1 MKESTGVISQVPGR
15 RSNLLTRRMF
25 LKTLGAAGASAAAL
39 GAMQAW
45 GLAAEGAGVA
55 EPPALDGDVHG
66 TKVIVIGAGPAGLAT
81 AYELTQRGYDVKVF
95 EARDRVGGHVFTV
108 RRGDVSEEIGTA
120 PQVARFDPGQYYN
133 AGAWR
138 IPYYHRATLYYPK
151 LFRIKMIVHKNVNH
165 QAYSYMENVRGQEGG
180 RKMRLRELYA
190 DMTGHTSEILAKALN
205 QEQLDLELTQE
216 DREDLLTYLRQEG
229 VLSSS
234 DYSYGPNNSRGVDQ
248 FAGPGNQPEID
259 SDPRKLDDI
268 LAFATATSRQASIIY
283 RMAPL
288 LEMQETMQTP
298 EDGMSA
304 IYERG
309 FLPRLR
315 DRVQFNAEILEIRQ
329 SPDSAW
335 VIYRD
340 KETGRT
346 EQYHGRYIVS
356 TIPLSVLKDIP
367 ADMSAQYKAA
377 IEAGSNYLSVGKMG
391 LQFKRRF
398 WEEDEWIY
406 GGITFMDRSEIGTIS
421 YPTWGMLTQ
430 KGVVQA
436 YYNFGEDATRVG
448 NMRPAERIETAISG
462 GELVHGAAYRDEF
475 EHGFSVSWDRVRY
488 SNGGWSGWSAANREQ
503 FYPVLLEPDGRI
515 YLAGEMLSYVPGWQ
529 EGAISAAWMQV
540 ERLHRRVMQ
549 SQRQ

>member
-1 MKESTGVISQVPGR
+1 MKRVNPGAMR
-15 RSNLLTRRMF
+15 RPLTRRTF
-25 LKTLGAAGASAAAL
+25 LKALGATGASAAVM

-45 GLAAEGAGVA
+45 GLSAEGSGQAR
-55 EPPALDGDVHG
+55 PPQLDGDVHG

-95 EARDRVGGHVFTV
+95 EARGRVGGHVFTV
-108 RRGDVSEEIGTA
+108 RGGAVSEEIGTA

-151 LFRIKMIVHKNVNH
+151 LFGIKMILHENVNQ

-180 RKMRLRELYA
+180 RRLRLRELYA
-190 DMTGHTSEILAKALN
+190 DMTGHTSEILAKAVDQN
-205 QEQLDLELTQE
+205 ALDLDLSQE
-216 DREDLLTYLRQEG
+216 DREDLLTYLVQEG
-229 VLSSS
+229 VLSHD

-248 FAGPGNQPEID
+248 YAGPGNQPEIN
-259 SDPRKLDDI
+259 SDPLGLLDI
-268 LAFATATSRQASIIY
+268 LPFAAATSRQASIIY

-298 EDGMSA
+298 EEGMSA
-304 IYERG
+304 IYEQG

-315 DRVQFNAEILEIRQ
+315 NRVRFNAEILEIHQ

-335 VIYRD
+335 IVYRN
-340 KETGRT
+340 KETGQIERRD
-346 EQYHGRYIVS
+346 GDYIVS
-356 TIPLSVLKDIP
+356 TIPLSVLKDVP
-367 ADMSAQYKAA
+367 ADFSDQYRAA
-377 IEAGSNYLSVGKMG
+377 IEAGSDYVSVGKMG

-398 WEEDEWIY
+398 WEEDDWIY
-406 GGITFMDRSEIGTIS
+406 GGISFLDRSEIGTIS

-430 KGVVQA
+430 KGVLQA
-436 YYNFGEDATRVG
+436 YYNFGDDATRLG
-448 NMRPAERIETAISG
+448 DMSPQQRIETALVG
-462 GELVHGAAYRDEF
+462 GEAVHGAAYREEF
-475 EHGFSVSWDRVRY
+475 ETGFSVSWDRVRY
-488 SNGGWSGWSAANREQ
+488 SMGGWSGWSAANRER
-503 FYPVLLEPDGRI
+503 YYDVLLEPDGRI

-540 ERLHRRVMQ
+540 ERLHQRVMQ
-549 SQRQ
+549 TQNL